1 LWGVLYLEEFVYQL
15 SDFIAF
21 KGNESKV
28 TNGNHPVLAW
38 SKASGYYFTSFGFCV
53 DVLIVAIEEV

>member
-1 LWGVLYLEEFVYQL
+1 MYDLANFMP
-15 SDFIAF
+15 F

>member
-1 LWGVLYLEEFVYQL
+1 MYDLANFMP
-15 SDFIAF
+15 F

-38 SKASGYYFTSFGFCV
+38 TKTTGYYFTSFGFCV

>member
-1 LWGVLYLEEFVYQL
+1 MYNL
-15 SDFIAF
+15 SDFIPF
-21 KGNESKV
+21 KSNEHKV
-28 TNGNHPVLAW
+28 TNGLHKVLAW